1 MRHEEQIASPLA
13 KNISRLLVER
23 NDCVVLNWS
32 EISLLEDV
40 GRVEGFRIPNAVVTV
55 KNYDILVH
63 VKRNSG
69 DCAEPTRRSRP
80 IWDSAEICRFS

>member
-1 MRHEEQIASPLA
+1 MRHEEQIASPFA
-13 KNISRLLVER
+13 KNISRLLVEC

-55 KNYDILVH
+55 KNYDVLVH
-63 VKRNSG
+63 VECDSG
-69 DCAEPTRRSRP
+69 DCAEPTRRCRP
-80 IWDSAEICRFS
+80 IRDSAVICRVS